1 MGLNLDYIYIY
12 ILTLIIKK
20 TLKHVLNILSD
31 TIENEGQ
38 REIEISDPKWREEV
52 SFLLS

>member
-1 MGLNLDYIYIY
+1 MGLNLDYIY

-38 REIEISDPKWREEV
+38 REIEISEPKWREEV
-52 SFLLS
+52 IFLLS